1 MKNENRYNLSNQ
13 VKSAMAGTAVM
24 LAPVAAFAQVADPT
38 AAIKSQIE
46 TYGGYAVGVVIAFA
60 LAVWGLRAAG
70 LIGRRG

>member
-1 MKNENRYNLSNQ
+1 MNEKFKNGVQKLAI
-13 VKSAMAGTAVM
+13 VAGSA
-24 LAPVAAFAQVADPT
+24 LAPVAAFAQDTDPT
-38 AAIKSQIE
+38 GAIKTKIE